1 MDTNSSL
8 SPRLILGPASEA
20 EDQDTVSAAW
30 HWRVISPQPNH
41 GFCYHSL
48 VFTLLAHKPSGLA
61 ILDPQRSTLPAEQ
74 KKTVAL
80 RRWAESRNVA
90 ERFSALDRYP
100 FSEAALCPNALSG
113 SA

>member
-8 SPRLILGPASEA
+8 SPRLILAPASEPYL
-20 EDQDTVSAAW
+20 DTVSPAW
-30 HWRVISPQPNH
+30 HCSVISPQPRH

-48 VFTLLAHKPSGLA
+48 VFTLLAHKPSRLA
-61 ILDPQRSTLPAEQ
+61 ILDPQHNTLPAEQ

-80 RRWAESRNVA
+80 RIWAESRNVA
-90 ERFSALDRYP
+90 ERFSALDRIP
-100 FSEAALCPNALSG
+100 VSEAALCSNALCG